1 MNVGSGYDTT
11 TGKFKAPTD
20 GTYLFTCQLCQHAS
34 DDIHFGMVM
43 DDTVIHQG
51 YFGSGKT
58 ICTSF
63 NVITEMRQSQ
73 MVWMKMLNTDKI
85 YQDLWRLNVFSGVL
99 IH

>member
-73 MVWMKMLNTDKI
+73 MVWMKMLHTDKI
-85 YQDLWRLNVFSGVL
+85 NQDSWRWNIFSGVL
-99 IH
+99 LH